1 MTKNLSKWP
10 KTANSYEFGCRYY
23 LSRSDYL
30 LILYVFL
37 FSCVPADECGRVNNK
52 LTIRNSDLLLTKVA
66 LAENSNC
73 DGPNDVCCHEDDI
86 LYFYPEDKM
95 CSAIDGYTYVL
106 RKVFFYS
113 SGLPNTYQRL

>member
-1 MTKNLSKWP
+1 M
-10 KTANSYEFGCRYY
+10 
-23 LSRSDYL
+23 
-30 LILYVFL
+30 
-37 FSCVPADECGRVNNK
+37 
-52 LTIRNSDLLLTKVA
+52 A

-106 RKVFFYS
+106 RKVFFIPLVFQIQIKGFKRERFGEFLLLS
-113 SGLPNTYQRL
+113 QEPVHTVFLQ

>member
-1 MTKNLSKWP
+1 M
-10 KTANSYEFGCRYY
+10 
-23 LSRSDYL
+23 
-30 LILYVFL
+30 
-37 FSCVPADECGRVNNK
+37 
-52 LTIRNSDLLLTKVA
+52 LLTKVA

-113 SGLPNTYQRL
+113 SGLPNTNQRL